1 MGFAELQDIPGA
13 VKPVSFC
20 FCHPGGG
27 GGLPSKSLQSPLA
40 CSSESAIHAY
50 LKEMKWIQ
58 NLWP

>member
-50 LKEMKWIQ
+50 LKEMK
-58 NLWP
+58 

>member
-13 VKPVSFC
+13 VKSVS

-27 GGLPSKSLQSPLA
+27 GGLPSKSLQSSLA
-40 CSSESAIHAY
+40 CSSESAIQAY